1 MNEEEMIMM
10 GGSWGA
16 YHRNGSAGFS
26 QGGSRAAQ
34 MHLQR
39 GFPQQQQVL
48 HASSRDPSPMSREHP
63 HSREMFDVELFL
75 IFVSIVISA
84 MPMQS
89 PNRSGEFYGM
99 PRPAGRPHSIID
111 ESAKVLHPSKSTVM
125 NAVATVGLPFIQYE
139 LSATEARYP
148 RVEEGHLFAALALDV
163 TARRAAR
170 RARAAKSSTTEQ
182 LSRSRVAAPEESSLP
197 GASAGVKDDHDV
209 RFVLETKP
217 LAERRAQI
225 IKFLEQQVPPESDS
239 KPKLEN

>member
-63 HSREMFDVELFL
+63 HM
-75 IFVSIVISA
+75 ISA